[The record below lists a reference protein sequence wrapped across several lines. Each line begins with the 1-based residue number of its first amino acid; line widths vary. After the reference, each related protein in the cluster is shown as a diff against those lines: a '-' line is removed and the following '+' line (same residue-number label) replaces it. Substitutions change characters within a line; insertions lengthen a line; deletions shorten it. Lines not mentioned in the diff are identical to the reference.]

1 MIYRRGNVY
10 WYEFSF
16 NGARVRE
23 SAQTTSRTIA
33 RQAELKR
40 RRDLALS
47 VNGLTKREPPPL
59 FPIAAKQW
67 LDSKTA
73 LTPLGRAYYGQYVG
87 KLKRH
92 FGNRLISDI
101 TADDIVDLQRKR
113 MAEGLSGRQI
123 NCEVATLRC
132 VLRHFGLWAGISHR
146 VKMLKERTD
155 TGRALSRE
163 DEAKLLEAIAQ
174 SPSAALYPFFVLSLD
189 AGLRPAETR
198 ALRRN
203 DLNLTWHAGV
213 IASGEV
219 IVGRSKTEAGSGR
232 CIPLTQRA
240 CGALTLWLSRI
251 EEAGPD
257 VLPSSV
263 LERAFVFPSHHVGL
277 AGNGR
282 KPHIWGIDLSRPMS
296 SYSYK
301 TAFNT
306 TRETAK
312 VDCRF
317 YDARH
322 SFITR
327 LAENPAVSEETIRQ
341 LAGHVS
347 PRMLT
352 RYAHIR
358 AQARRDAIAT
368 LEPQRM
374 AEKEKIEAESPQNPP
389 QSAGQGDP
397 ILN

>member
-1 MIYRRGNVY
+1 MAVFKRGGVY
-10 WYEFSF
+10 WYEFNF
-16 NGARVRE
+16 GGARVRE
-23 SAQTTSRTIA
+23 SAKTTSRTVA

-47 VNGLTKREPPPL
+47 VNGLTKREAPPL

-73 LTPLGRAYYGQYVG
+73 LTALGRAYYEQYLG

-101 TADDIVDLQRKR
+101 TADDIADLQRKR
-113 MAEGLSGRQI
+113 TAEGLSGRQV

-132 VLRHFGLWAGISHR
+132 VLRRFGLWAGISYR

-198 ALRRN
+198 ALRRS
-203 DLNLTWHAGV
+203 DLNLAWHAGV
-213 IASGEV
+213 IASSEV

-232 CIPLTQRA
+232 SIPLTQRA

-251 EEAGPD
+251 GEAGPD
-257 VLPSSV
+257 
-263 LERAFVFPSHHVGL
+263 AFLFPFHHVGL

-282 KPHIWGIDLSRPMS
+282 KAHLWGIDLDRPMS
-296 SYSYK
+296 TYSYK

-306 TRETAK
+306 AREKTT
-312 VDCRF
+312 VECRF

-322 SFITR
+322 SFVTR
-327 LAENPAVSEETIRQ
+327 LAENPTISEETIRQ
-341 LAGHVS
+341 LAGHIS
-347 PRMLT
+347 PRMLA

-358 AQARRDAIAT
+358 VQARRDAIAT
-368 LEPQRM
+368 LEPQGM
-374 AEKEKIEAESPQNPP
+374 AEKEKIEAESPQKSP
-389 QSAGQGDP
+389 QSADFTDRS
-397 ILN
+397 